1 MFDVGLSRRCRLK
14 ARATSAGQFGQRVFL
29 YGPWQQRWDL
39 SVVKR
44 TRITEGTNF
53 ELRASFLNAFNQTNF
68 LLGAAGNDVNTL
80 LFGSG
85 FGQPRS
91 AQRDITVSGANDR
104 GGRLVEFQLR
114 FNF

>member
-1 MFDVGLSRRCRLK
+1 M
-14 ARATSAGQFGQRVFL
+14 
-29 YGPWQQRWDL
+29 
-39 SVVKR
+39 VKR

-68 LLGAAGNDVNTL
+68 LLGAA
-80 LFGSG
+80 
-85 FGQPRS
+85 
-91 AQRDITVSGANDR
+91 VSGANDP